1 MLRAAIF
8 YISERMKKYKNAM
21 RLNHVCY
28 GKITVLS
35 INFSHFQLVREN

>member
-8 YISERMKKYKNAM
+8 YICEREKYKNAM
-21 RLNHVCY
+21 RLNLVCY

-35 INFSHFQLVREN
+35 INFSHFQLGREN